1 MTRTLMV
8 ELGSRSYPIHI
19 GSGILGRS
27 DMLMPHVGGR
37 QVMVVTNE
45 TIAPLYLDRLLDYCL
60 ENPEPLFP
68 IERSKDGVCHILKQD

>member
-1 MTRTLMV
+1 MV

-45 TIAPLYLDRLLDYCL
+45 TIAPLYLERLRTALVNVDVHVKVLPVIDR
-60 ENPEPLFP
+60 P
-68 IERSKDGVCHILKQD
+68 R